1 MKRIV
6 LLSDGTGNS
15 SATLFKTNVWR
26 MYQSLDLETENQG
39 VRQIACYN
47 DGVGTSA
54 FRPGGIAG
62 RRIRLRLETECA
74 ASL

>member
-15 SATLFKTNVWR
+15 SSKLFKTNVWR
-26 MYQSLDLETENQG
+26 MYQSLDLATAHGG

-54 FRPGGIAG
+54 FTPIALLGGAG
-62 RRIRLRLETECA
+62 SRR
-74 ASL
+74 SSP